1 VRDRPSD
8 TRRVTP
14 SAELAVT
21 IANLMLQYADE
32 THNHRA
38 QAHTW
43 HEMKKVLAKYRVALR
58 REEKEARTRSRKG
71 ML

>member
-1 VRDRPSD
+1 MKRSSED

-14 SAELAVT
+14 SADLAVEV
-21 IANLMLQYADE
+21 ANLMLQYADE

-43 HEMKKVLAKYRVALR
+43 QEMKKVLAKYRVALR

>member
-1 VRDRPSD
+1 VKDRASD

-14 SAELAVT
+14 SAELAAT
-21 IANLMLQYADE
+21 IADLMLQYADE

-43 HEMKKVLAKYRVALR
+43 QEMKKVLAKYRVALR